1 MTGKEEVIPIL
12 IGSRDFCLR
21 FSVVINKLPAVGKC
35 YSTLP
40 SNAWSELLSAHPN
53 LLIAEIGI
61 HHDEAQQ
68 KELRALLNTAKER
81 FGDKLYIVLAL
92 TAPSNLIFGGEL
104 LFEEDGLN
112 PSGLIDSFIVTPP
125 SMIPTSMGLP
135 DQLKNVVEH
144 AEIELSRRTS
154 GLDALPTLNS
164 DGWAQSLADP
174 ESRELWNLWLPRYAS
189 YVNEN
194 PLVIGE
200 TGTGKTNLAL
210 ALHILSKRSGNFV
223 SITPRDFSSS
233 ELVQAELFGAVEGA
247 YTGAVN
253 KWGLVKNAEKGTL
266 FIDEM
271 QSIDKGLQGKLITFI
286 ENKNYRRVGSSE
298 STTADVRFVFATN
311 TPLFEL
317 METDI
322 LRHDFAYRLERVCLE
337 LKPLRERRLDIAAA
351 LSYALAKIHRQRS
364 TSHKIYG
371 FTQDA
376 YRMLFC
382 HNWPGNLRQLE
393 NMAAMLCELADFR
406 ERNIINGE
414 IVSKIFESR
423 LSGKVVTA
431 QEVISR
437 AALDLSEKALAK
449 KITTIQEGVS
459 NFTNLVRMYALEASA
474 GETEAASNLISDNK
488 NLLTFIAHGCTSK
501 EEEGL

>member
-1 MTGKEEVIPIL
+1 ML

-21 FSVVINKLPAVGKC
+21 FSVVIKKVPSIEKS
-35 YSTLP
+35 YSTLLP
-40 SNAWSELLSAHPN
+40 NAWGELLSNHPN
-53 LLIAEIGI
+53 LLIVEIGS
-61 HHDEAQQ
+61 HHNEAQQ
-68 KELRALLNTAKER
+68 KELRAFLTTAKER
-81 FGDKLYIVLAL
+81 FAEKIYIVLAL
-92 TAPSNLIFGGEL
+92 TAPANFLFGGDL
-104 LFEEDGLN
+104 LFENDNLN
-112 PSGLIDSFIVTPP
+112 PSGLIDAFIVMPP
-125 SMIPTSMGLP
+125 SMIPTSMSLA
-135 DQLKNVVEH
+135 DQLKNVVEY
-144 AEIELSRRTS
+144 AENELSRRAS
-154 GLDALPTLNS
+154 GLGALPTLNS
-164 DGWAQSLADP
+164 SGWAQSIADP

-311 TPLFEL
+311 TPLYEL
-317 METDI
+317 MENDI

-364 TSHKIYG
+364 ESHKIYG

-393 NMAAMLCELADFR
+393 NMAAMLCELADFKG
-406 ERNIINGE
+406 RNTINGE

-423 LSGKVVTA
+423 LAGKAITA
-431 QEVISR
+431 QEVISK
-437 AALDLSEKALAK
+437 AASELSEKALAK

-459 NFTNLVRMYALEASA
+459 DFTKLVRMYALEASS
-474 GETEAASNLISDNK
+474 GEVEAASSLISDNT
-488 NLLTFIAHGCTSK
+488 NLLTFIANGCTSK
-501 EEEGL
+501 DGEIL